1 MEINL
6 FKMDKIIK
14 SFYEVYNGL
23 DSEVR
28 IQKICFDNYGKISVK
43 ICVNQWLNSY
53 LK

>member
-1 MEINL
+1 MVAFFIATDLHGSTQMEINL

-28 IQKICFDNYGKISVK
+28 IQKICF
-43 ICVNQWLNSY
+43 
-53 LK
+53 